1 LATTKQLKDELAAR
15 GSDSPDNYRTVGGP
29 ENLSVAQTYASAVDI
44 LLADSPL
51 KHGEPF
57 RGLPEPHP
65 VLGALQPEHES
76 VKGEGLFAT
85 DDTEPGT
92 MEFLAGQ
99 DGVRPPDIICDTSA
113 DPVPRDTTTDW
124 AIAHWL
130 TRLAQSL
137 YSGTSPVHV
146 RIEHDTTTQ
155 VPVTVM
161 TVTLRPEGRSEWG
174 EAKSPPYE
182 LFGPQP
188 YEFVWTNIGLV
199 TGD

>member
-1 LATTKQLKDELAAR
+1 MMNQNDLPNLGLATTKQLKDELAAR

-57 RGLPEPHP
+57 RALPEPHS

-113 DPVPRDTTTDW
+113 DPVPRDHD
-124 AIAHWL
+124 ADNAASNWL
-130 TRLAQSL
+130 HMLAFSL
-137 YSGTSPVHV
+137 KRGNSPVHV
-146 RIEHDTTTQ
+146 RIEKDLTTS
-155 VPVTVM
+155 VPVTIM
-161 TVTLRPEGRSEWG
+161 TVTLRPEARIGPWG
-174 EAKSPPYE
+174 AEQPIPVH
-182 LFGPQP
+182 LFGP
-188 YEFVWTNIGLV
+188 E
-199 TGD
+199 